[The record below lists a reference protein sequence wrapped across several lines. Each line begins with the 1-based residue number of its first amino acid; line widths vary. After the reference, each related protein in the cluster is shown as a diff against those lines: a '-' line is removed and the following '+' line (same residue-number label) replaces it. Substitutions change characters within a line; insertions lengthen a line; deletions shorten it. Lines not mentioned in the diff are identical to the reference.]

1 MKNHFLRKKGIEHI
15 FVKQCNLK
23 NLPTNDRD
31 FKHLFQSTNQQK
43 KSANKIK
50 ADLKFV

>member
-1 MKNHFLRKKGIEHI
+1 MKNNFLRKKGIEHI

-43 KSANKIK
+43 KVPIK
-50 ADLKFV
+50 